1 MKSNSVFVTETFT
14 SIQGE
19 STWSGLPCFFV
30 RLSGCNLRCR
40 YCDSIHSYPQGKKT
54 SMGALARQFAASSAA
69 IAEITG
75 GEPLAQP
82 GFRALA
88 LALHGAGKGRPVLV
102 ETNGSMDVSA
112 IPEGVIAVMDIK
124 SPDSGEAA
132 SMDMGNLNRLRA
144 YDEVK
149 LVISSRRDFVWARRL
164 VEKHD
169 LARRCHAVLFSPVQ
183 ERVSASML
191 AAWVLEAG
199 LPVRLQ
205 VQLHKVLGVP

>member
-1 MKSNSVFVTETFT
+1 
-14 SIQGE
+14 
-19 STWSGLPCFFV
+19 
-30 RLSGCNLRCR
+30 
-40 YCDSIHSYPQGKKT
+40 
-54 SMGALARQFAASSAA
+54 
-69 IAEITG
+69 
-75 GEPLAQP
+75 
-82 GFRALA
+82 
-88 LALHGAGKGRPVLV
+88 
-102 ETNGSMDVSA
+102 
-112 IPEGVIAVMDIK
+112 MDIK

-164 VEKHD
+164 VVKHD

-183 ERVSASML
+183 ERVSASLL